1 MPLVSASPTRME
13 LLRLKKRT
21 VLAKRGHKLLKDKQD
36 ELVRILLVMLE
47 GLKELRQRVEKELTE
62 SVKRFVLARSFM
74 EPEEVE
80 ELFLVPSVRTGIEIG
95 DKKIMTVI
103 VPVFESKFEGD
114 FISYGFATTSPEL
127 DISLESLFKAYN
139 DLIELA
145 EKEKTLELLAI
156 EIEKTRRRVNALE
169 YILIPEL
176 ENTVKFIS
184 MKLSEM
190 ERSDITRLMKIKDIV
205 RAH

>member
-1 MPLVSASPTRME
+1 MPLISASPTRME
-13 LLRLKKRT
+13 LLRLKRRIAIARK
-21 VLAKRGHKLLKDKQD
+21 GHKLLKDKQD
-36 ELVRILLVMLE
+36 ELVRILFELLE
-47 GLKELRQRVEKELTE
+47 GLKELRKRVEDELSE
-62 SVKRFVLARSFM
+62 SVKRFVLARAFM

-80 ELFLVPSVRTGIEIG
+80 ELFLVPSVSSGVEIG
-95 DKKIMTVI
+95 EKKIMTVV
-103 VPVFESKFEGD
+103 VPTFRAHIEGS
-114 FISYGFATTSPEL
+114 FLSYGFAGTSPEL
-127 DISLESLFKAYN
+127 DVSLESLMKTYK

-145 EKEKTLELLAI
+145 EKEKNLELLAI
-156 EIEKTRRRVNALE
+156 EVEKTRRRVNALE

-176 ENTVKFIS
+176 ESTIKFIS

>member
-1 MPLVSASPTRME
+1 MNRISVSPTRME

-21 VLAKRGHKLLKDKQD
+21 ALAKRGHKLLKDKQD
-36 ELVRILLVMLE
+36 ELVRRLFELLKGVR
-47 GLKELRQRVEKELTE
+47 ELREKVEKEIQE
-62 SVKRFVLARSFM
+62 SVRRFVFARSSM

-80 ELFLVPSVRTGIEIG
+80 AAFLLP
-95 DKKIMTVI
+95 KKKVGLETSHRKLMTI
-103 VPVFESKFEGD
+103 SVPVFEEKIEGEM
-114 FISYGFATTSPEL
+114 ISYGFGTTSPEL
-127 DISLESLFKAYN
+127 DISLEALDKALK

-145 EKEKTLELLAI
+145 EKEKSLELLAN

-169 YILIPEL
+169 YVLIPEL
-176 ENTVKFIS
+176 EETVKYIS
-184 MKLSEM
+184 MKLQEI

>member
-1 MPLVSASPTRME
+1 
-13 LLRLKKRT
+13 LKKRT
-21 VLAKRGHKLLKDKQD
+21 VLARRGHKLLKDKQD
-36 ELVRILLVMLE
+36 ELVRILFTLLE
-47 GLKELRQRVEKELTE
+47 GLKELRKKVEEELTE
-62 SVKRFVLARSFM
+62 SIKRFVLARSVM

-80 ELFLVPSVRTGIEIG
+80 ELFLVSTAKTGIEIKE
-95 DKKIMTVI
+95 KKVMTVL
-103 VPVFESKFEGD
+103 VPVFEAKFEGD
-114 FISYGFATTSPEL
+114 FLSYGFANTSPEL
-127 DISLESLFKAYN
+127 DVSMEALYKTYL

-145 EKEKTLELLAI
+145 EKEKTLELLAL

-176 ENTVKFIS
+176 ESTVKFIS

>member
-1 MPLVSASPTRME
+1 MPLISASPTRME
-13 LLRLKKRT
+13 LLRLRRRT
-21 VLAKRGHKLLKDKQD
+21 VLARRGHKLLKDKQD
-36 ELVRILLVMLE
+36 ELVRILFELLE
-47 GLKELRQRVEKELTE
+47 GLKELRKKVEEELAE

-74 EPEEVE
+74 ETEEIE
-80 ELFLVPSVRTGIEIG
+80 ELFLVPSITSGVEISE
-95 DKKIMTVI
+95 KKIMTVH
-103 VPVFESKFEGD
+103 VPVFSAKFEGD
-114 FISYGFATTSPEL
+114 YLSYGFANTSPEL
-127 DISLESLFKAYN
+127 DLSLESLNRALK

-145 EKEKTLELLAI
+145 EKEKALELLAI
-156 EIEKTRRRVNALE
+156 EVEKTRRRVNALE

-176 ENTVKFIS
+176 ESTVKFIS

>member
-1 MPLVSASPTRME
+1 ME
-13 LLRLKKRT
+13 LLRLKRRIAIARK
-21 VLAKRGHKLLKDKQD
+21 GHKLLKDKQD
-36 ELVRILLVMLE
+36 ELVRILFELLE
-47 GLKELRQRVEKELTE
+47 GLKELRKKVEEELSE
-62 SVKRFVLARSFM
+62 SVRRFVLARAFM

-80 ELFLVPSVRTGIEIG
+80 ELFLIPSVSSGIEIG
-95 DKKIMTVI
+95 EKKIMTVV
-103 VPVFESKFEGD
+103 VPTFKARIEGSYL
-114 FISYGFATTSPEL
+114 SYGFAGTSPEL
-127 DISLESLFKAYN
+127 DVSLESLTRAYK

-145 EKEKTLELLAI
+145 EKEKSLELLAI
-156 EIEKTRRRVNALE
+156 EVEKTRRRVNALE

-176 ENTVKFIS
+176 ESTIKFIS